1 MTRTRG
7 LSLDVL
13 DRLTDVAGG
22 HEPLALAAAGH
33 WETPDEVGQPSER
46 RRLALGILVP
56 EIPDPKIWRDQLTN
70 MLHDFHGVLLRRVAI
85 RRVSWRRRRTR
96 RRSTC

>member
-1 MTRTRG
+1 M
-7 LSLDVL
+7 L

-70 MLHDFHGVLLRRVAI
+70 MLHDFHGVLVAHRDAALAGLGRVPTHLGRSPPLRPWSA
-85 RRVSWRRRRTR
+85 
-96 RRSTC
+96 